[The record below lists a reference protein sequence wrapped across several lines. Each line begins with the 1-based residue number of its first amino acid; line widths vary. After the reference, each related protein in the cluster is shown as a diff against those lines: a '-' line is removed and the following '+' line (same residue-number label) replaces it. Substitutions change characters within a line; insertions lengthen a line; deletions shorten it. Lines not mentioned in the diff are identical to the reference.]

1 MSYEEKLDLV
11 LARLHSLL
19 VAKHHDYGENNLKKY
34 GLFGIL
40 VRLSDKMSR
49 LEHIQSGNMINETQY
64 DTWSDIAGYA
74 IQALVIYFD

>member
-11 LARLHSLL
+11 LYRIKVMLM
-19 VAKHHDYGENNLKKY
+19 AKHHDYGENNLKKH

-49 LEHIQSGNMINETQY
+49 LDHIEAGSMVNETKE
-64 DTWSDIAGYA
+64 DTWKDIAGYA
-74 IQALVIYFD
+74 IQALVLYF